1 MSEDGILPASF
12 KKKDEKKDV
21 LTVSLSVFAA
31 TCVIVFF
38 FAKKFE
44 EILSFTIFL
53 DCIGMATS
61 AATIFILRKRTKH
74 LDGTGIFKMK
84 LYPLMP
90 LIFITTY
97 IFVGIMIGIE
107 TPNPALIGLA
117 VFAFFLI
124 IYFATRKKLENNNMS
139 SKMDLSYILN
149 ELGEERE
156 NYFNAVS
163 PPIIQTSN
171 FAFKKVDDL
180 RKAFEDEMSG
190 YLYSRGL
197 NPTVEILRKKLA
209 ALDEAEDCLVFNSGA
224 AAIFAG
230 ILANVKAGDHIVSV
244 KSPYTWAQKMFDVML
259 PRFNVTTT
267 YIDGTSLQN
276 WERATQST
284 TTLYYLESPNSWD
297 FALQDIKA
305 VASLA
310 RSKKITTFIDNS
322 YCTPLYQRPIEMGID
337 MAMQTA
343 TKYIGGHSDT
353 LGGVLSGSHAMIKK
367 IFESEYLNIGS
378 GIQPFNAWLL
388 IRGLRTLP
396 ARLDRITK
404 TTNEVL
410 QFLKQHPKVEKVI
423 FPFDESFS
431 QYELA
436 KNK

>member
-1 MSEDGILPASF
+1 
-12 KKKDEKKDV
+12 
-21 LTVSLSVFAA
+21 
-31 TCVIVFF
+31 
-38 FAKKFE
+38 
-44 EILSFTIFL
+44 
-53 DCIGMATS
+53 
-61 AATIFILRKRTKH
+61 
-74 LDGTGIFKMK
+74 
-84 LYPLMP
+84 
-90 LIFITTY
+90 
-97 IFVGIMIGIE
+97 
-107 TPNPALIGLA
+107 
-117 VFAFFLI
+117 
-124 IYFATRKKLENNNMS
+124 MS
-139 SKMDLSYILN
+139 SKNANELSFILN

-156 NYFNAVS
+156 NYYNAVS
-163 PPIIQTSN
+163 VPIIQTSN
-171 FAFKKVDDL
+171 FAFRKVDDL
-180 RKAFEDEMSG
+180 RKAFEDEMSS

-244 KSPYTWAQKMFDVML
+244 KSPYTWAQRMFDIVL

-284 TTLYYLESPNSWD
+284 TTMYYLESPNSWD

-322 YCTPLYQRPIEMGID
+322 YCTPIYQRPIEMGID
-337 MAMQTA
+337 LAMQTA

-353 LGGVLSGSHAMIKK
+353 LGGVLSGSHTMIKK
-367 IFESEYLNIGS
+367 IFDSEYLNIGS

-410 QFLKQHPKVEKVI
+410 QFLKQHPKVENVI
-423 FPFDESFS
+423 FPFDNSFS

-436 KNK
+436 KKQMTGACGLLTIILRTKKMESIVRFCESLKHIMMAVSWGGHESLVIPKCAGINPGDFDPANKEHRYVRLYVGLEDAAYLINDLDEALAVMEN

>member
-1 MSEDGILPASF
+1 
-12 KKKDEKKDV
+12 
-21 LTVSLSVFAA
+21 
-31 TCVIVFF
+31 
-38 FAKKFE
+38 
-44 EILSFTIFL
+44 
-53 DCIGMATS
+53 
-61 AATIFILRKRTKH
+61 
-74 LDGTGIFKMK
+74 
-84 LYPLMP
+84 
-90 LIFITTY
+90 
-97 IFVGIMIGIE
+97 
-107 TPNPALIGLA
+107 
-117 VFAFFLI
+117 
-124 IYFATRKKLENNNMS
+124 MS
-139 SKMDLSYILN
+139 SKKANELSFILN

-156 NYFNAVS
+156 NYYNAIS
-163 PPIIQTSN
+163 APIMQTSN
-171 FAFKKVDDL
+171 FAFRKVDDL
-180 RKAFEDEMSG
+180 RKAFEDEMGS

-244 KSPYTWAQKMFDVML
+244 RSPYTWAQRMFDIVL

-284 TTLYYLESPNSWD
+284 TTMYYLESPNSWD
-297 FALQDIKA
+297 FVLQDIKA

-337 MAMQTA
+337 LAMQTA

-353 LGGVLSGSHAMIKK
+353 LGGVLSGSHTMIKK
-367 IFESEYLNIGS
+367 IFDSEYLNIGS

-410 QFLKQHPKVEKVI
+410 QFLKQDPKVEGVI

-431 QYELA
+431 QYALA
-436 KNK
+436 KKQMTGACGLLTIILRTKKMESIVRFCESLQHIMMAVSWGGHESLVIPKCAGIKPVDFDPANKEHRYVRLYVGLEDAAYLVNDLEQALAVMEN